1 MPASSII
8 GHPTTKGLAKQYCV
22 VCALFMTDFLP
33 FPPPRPSPSVC
44 ANDEYAN
51 QTCTGLVLTDVAQME
66 ILYKAQSA
74 YFVSVVMCQ
83 IATAHV
89 CKFRKGLPW
98 GSRFLM

>member
-1 MPASSII
+1 M
-8 GHPTTKGLAKQYCV
+8 
-22 VCALFMTDFLP
+22 
-33 FPPPRPSPSVC
+33 
-44 ANDEYAN
+44 DEE
-51 QTCTGLVLTDVAQME
+51 AQLDA
-66 ILYKAQSA
+66 LYKAQSA